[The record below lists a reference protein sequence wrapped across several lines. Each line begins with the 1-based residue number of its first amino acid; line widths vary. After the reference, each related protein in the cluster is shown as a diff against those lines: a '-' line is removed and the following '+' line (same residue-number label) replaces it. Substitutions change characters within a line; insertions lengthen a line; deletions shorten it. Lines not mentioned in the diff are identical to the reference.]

1 VNGLL
6 PRIALCFAAGCVGGL
21 VNSIVVWLAGYAGLT
36 ATIGV
41 SIAPALTPGWL
52 YPRIVWGGLWGLLF
66 LLSILRSSPIRRGLL
81 LSLGPTLAQLFIVF
95 PLVASKSLFGLQ
107 LGPLTPLL
115 VTLFNAVWGVT
126 TSLVLVSISRGKG
139 R

>member
-1 VNGLL
+1 MNAWV
-6 PRIALCFAAGCVGGL
+6 RKVAICFSAGCVGGL
-21 VNSIVVWLAGYAGLT
+21 VNSLVVWLAGYGGLT
-36 ATIGV
+36 IALGV
-41 SIAPALTPGWL
+41 GIAPELTAGWL

-66 LLSILRSSPIRRGLL
+66 LLPMLNSSPIRRGLL

-95 PLVASKSLFGLQ
+95 PLVASKSLFGMQ

-126 TSLVLVSISRGKG
+126 ASLVLVSISRGKG